1 MHAAYSLSC
10 RDVQILVVRQ
20 GPSVPASGAVASSK
34 DSIPEVVPGSR
45 HDRTATHSSYPSAT
59 DANKLT
65 FFDLPPE
72 LRNAIYETLANN
84 TVLTLSGDK
93 KRLKDRPPIVGLLA
107 ASKQCRKEYLPVLFS
122 TTPIVAEIKDFDFS
136 NLMRVVLGLY
146 SQELKALRE
155 NPDITIQL
163 HTHNCTREN
172 LNNLRRWLVVR
183 GDSLDRLPWRYDV
196 AAQDPGHSFGRIRL
210 LRELEFYAERLSRLQ
225 ARLSDTLQ
233 WELQPMVMAFDRK
246 AAALDN
252 AIMGLEKGLDV
263 DSRNAAR
270 RLPSGGQSRD

>member
-1 MHAAYSLSC
+1 ML
-10 RDVQILVVRQ
+10 RKLRR
-20 GPSVPASGAVASSK
+20 SSK
-34 DSIPEVVPGSR
+34 DSIPEVAPGSR

-72 LRNAIYETLANN
+72 LRNAIYEILATN
-84 TVLTLSGDK
+84 TILTLTGDK
-93 KRLKDRPPIVGLLA
+93 KRSKDRPPIVGLLA

-122 TTPIVAEIKDFDFS
+122 TTPVVAEIKDFDFS

-155 NPDITIQL
+155 NPHITIQL

-183 GDSLDRLPWRYDV
+183 GDSLDRLPWHYDV
-196 AAQDPGHSFGRIRL
+196 AAQDPGHSVGRIRL
-210 LRELEFYAERLSRLQ
+210 LRELEFYAERLARLQ
-225 ARLSDTLQ
+225 SRLSDTLQ

-252 AIMGLEKGLDV
+252 AIMGVEKGLDV

-270 RLPSGGQSRD
+270 RLPSRGQS